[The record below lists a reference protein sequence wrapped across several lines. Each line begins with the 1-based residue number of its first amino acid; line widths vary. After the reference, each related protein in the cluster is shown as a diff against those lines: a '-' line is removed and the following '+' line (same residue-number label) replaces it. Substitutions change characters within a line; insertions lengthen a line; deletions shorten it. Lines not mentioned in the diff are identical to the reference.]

1 MHCVNCS
8 IFYDG
13 FLKEAPWIS
22 DENKARLLEWKGRLD
37 LCMYASRRSPEPRTD
52 VINNYRP
59 KHPVARDTSG
69 ETSTWDRI
77 FTRVVHYDDDGHAAK
92 LIRALAH
99 GEDICAAYD
108 MDDLQFR
115 VKGDMWLQ
123 LGHMG
128 KFSQYPF
135 RNGLT
140 TLLAIDSVE
149 DTGDTWVRS
158 AGFPEAWEK

>member
-8 IFYDG
+8 IFYDA

-52 VINNYRP
+52 VIDNYKP
-59 KHPVARDTSG
+59 KHPAAKDTSV
-69 ETSTWDRI
+69 EKSTWERI
-77 FTRVVHYDDDGHAAK
+77 FTRVVSHDDDGHAAK

-108 MDDLQFR
+108 MDDLLFR

-128 KFSQYPF
+128 KF
-135 RNGLT
+135 
-140 TLLAIDSVE
+140 
-149 DTGDTWVRS
+149 
-158 AGFPEAWEK
+158 